1 MNTPSVSER
10 QILVT
15 SALPYAN
22 GSIHL
27 GHMLEYIQSDIW
39 VRFQKLRLV
48 TCYHICGNDA
58 HGTPIM
64 IRAQKENISPETL
77 VQRVHE
83 EQLKDFQDFH
93 IAFDNFYTTHSAE
106 NQVLANQIYQQLKA
120 NGDITTKTIE
130 QSYDPVKNMFLPD
143 RFVKGECPKC
153 GAADQYGDS
162 CEACGAT
169 YSPTEL
175 KNPVSTLSGAAPVLK
190 QTDHAFFKLENY
202 AEKLK
207 NWTQNGHLQSQITNK
222 LDEWFE
228 VGLKSWDITRDAPY
242 FGFPIPD
249 LVDKYFYVWL
259 DAPIGYMASFK
270 HYCDKN
276 KVDFNHYWQKNSP
289 AELYHFIGKDIVYF
303 HALFWPAMLMGA
315 NFRTPTAIFAHGFLT
330 IDGQKMSKSRGT
342 FITARQYLNQLD
354 PDYLRYYFAA
364 KLGSGVDD
372 IDLNLQDFAQRV
384 NSDLVNKFVNI
395 GSRLAAILNKNF
407 ENKLGSTLDNP
418 ELFDAFV
425 KQAESIAQGFEQRE
439 YHKAIR
445 EIMALADSAN
455 QYIDAAKP
463 WALIKDPATQEKAL
477 AVCTLGLNL
486 FKILATYLKP
496 VVPNLV
502 SKVERFFNTGAFI
515 WETLAEPV
523 LNHALEVFTP
533 LLTRLELT
541 QVKSIMQEPEATLEN
556 PSEKPS
562 DKSTQTIEPIA
573 DIINIDDFGKIDLRV
588 AKIVKA
594 EAVPEA
600 EKLLKLTLDIGEGRH
615 RQVFAGIK
623 SAYTPEALEGKFTV
637 MVANLAPRKMRFGIS
652 EGMVLAAKGPNA
664 PGLYILEPHDGAMPG
679 MRVQ

>member
-1 MNTPSVSER
+1 MNKTPAPER

-22 GSIHL
+22 GAIHL
-27 GHMLEYIQSDIW
+27 GHMVEYIQSDIW
-39 VRFQKLRLV
+39 VRFQKLRYVL
-48 TCYHICGNDA
+48 CYHICGNDA

-83 EQLKDFQDFH
+83 EQAKDFQDFH
-93 IAFDNFYTTHSAE
+93 IAFDNFYTTHSSE
-106 NQVLANQIYQQLKA
+106 NQILSNDIYQKLQK
-120 NGDITTKTIE
+120 NNDIVTKTIE
-130 QSYDPVKNMFLPD
+130 QSYDPIQNMFLPD

-175 KNPVSTLSGAAPVLK
+175 KNPVSTLTGATPILK

-207 NWTQNGHLQSQITNK
+207 NWTQSGHLQSQITNK
-222 LDEWFE
+222 LGEWFE
-228 VGLKSWDITRDAPY
+228 SGLKSWDITRDAPY
-242 FGFPIPD
+242 FGFPIPG

-270 HYCDKN
+270 NYCDKN
-276 KVDFNHYWQKNSP
+276 NVDFNAFWNQDSTT
-289 AELYHFIGKDIVYF
+289 ELYHFIGKDIVYF

-315 NFRTPTAIFAHGFLT
+315 NYRTPTAIFAHGFLT
-330 IDGQKMSKSRGT
+330 VDGQKMSKSRGT
-342 FITARQYLNQLD
+342 FITARQYLNHLN

-372 IDLNLQDFAQRV
+372 IDLNFQDFIQRV

-395 GSRLAAILNKNF
+395 GSRLGAILTKQF
-407 ENKLGSTLDNP
+407 EGKMGANLDKP
-418 ELFDAFV
+418 ELYDSFV
-425 KQAESIAQGFEQRE
+425 KQADSIATSFEQRE

-445 EIMALADSAN
+445 EIMALADLAN
-455 QYIDAAKP
+455 QYVDQEKP
-463 WALIKDPATQEKAL
+463 WALIKTPETRDKAL

-486 FKILATYLKP
+486 FKILSTYLKP
-496 VVPNLV
+496 VVPDLI
-502 SKVERFFNTGAFI
+502 SKTEQFFNQGQFT
-515 WETLAEPV
+515 WENIAEPI
-523 LNHALEVFTP
+523 LNQTLNPFTP
-533 LLTRLELT
+533 LLTRIDIKQVEL
-541 QVKSIMQEPEATLEN
+541 IMQEAQANQDQTPEQT
-556 PSEKPS
+556 P
-562 DKSTQTIEPIA
+562 TQTIEPISEL
-573 DIINIDDFGKIDLRV
+573 INIDDFGKIDLRV
-588 AKIVKA
+588 AKIINA

-623 SAYTPEALEGKFTV
+623 SAYQPEALIGKFTV

-652 EGMVLAAKGPNA
+652 EGMVLAAKDPKA
-664 PGLYILEPHDGAMPG
+664 PGLYILEPHEGATPG